1 MDLGTKRYNKRNAL
15 KKTACLSTTKLRWLA
30 CVAILTYVS
39 IALYLHISLDGLTS
53 SLQDVPQLLGQ
64 SMHRKPTKGGK
75 PKLFLHVGPR
85 KTATSTMQLTYFKP
99 RDRLWNSTKKKNNNI
114 YKSAVTAD
122 NLYVFDFNWG
132 SIISIITD
140 CFRPLTMM
148 SSVAASTDNDNQ
160 TAVCDTWDMLMGE
173 KLDEVHKM
181 GMNVIISNEGFSLV
195 PKERNRV
202 ISGMFR
208 KLQEKWDVTVFVT
221 YRPLET
227 WYYSIYREQRSQGMI
242 NKGTEDWRRFQY
254 SYPFDITIPDW
265 FDLYWGGPNQSE
277 LRKRYVARG
286 DVSGLGLGE
295 PLETKEL
302 YESIF
307 GRDRVKTIMLY
318 PSKDDKRDFAERFI
332 CDDLLNAKNACNLTR
347 VVGPPIARRKGDE
360 FDFDEDLLLMR
371 AFREG
376 LIPRKASPF
385 LRIGCIYP
393 QRHGVVERLKK
404 KMRELETDILD
415 FPRLCLSSERLEELK
430 RRSWDAEMA
439 MAEPPRSRE
448 EFERDFNKASKR
460 YCTLDPDKAL
470 DVDWVRPYLES
481 EAFRRNC
488 QDERLTAKKSHY
500 FCHNE
505 SERRTLAARACNEPY
520 IKNLWTRYP
529 PKHTPTQ

>member
-15 KKTACLSTTKLRWLA
+15 RKAAGLSTTKLRWLA

-39 IALYLHISLDGLTS
+39 ITLYLHISLDGLTS
-53 SLQDVPQLLGQ
+53 SSQDVP
-64 SMHRKPTKGGK
+64 RPTKGGK

-99 RDRLWNSTKKKNNNI
+99 RDKNWNSTLKKYHNI
-114 YKSAVTAD
+114 YNDAITAD
-122 NLYVFDFNWG
+122 NLYVFDFDWN
-132 SIISIITD
+132 SIISTITD
-140 CFRPLTMM
+140 CFQPLTMM

-227 WYYSIYREQRSQGMI
+227 WYYSIYQEQRAQGMY
-242 NKGTEDWRRFQY
+242 KRGTKNWRRFNFE
-254 SYPFDITIPDW
+254 YPFDITFPDW

-347 VVGPPIARRKGDE
+347 VVGPPIAQRKGDE

-371 AFREG
+371 AFREK
-376 LIPRKASPF
+376 LIPGGMIPRYYS
-385 LRIGCIYP
+385 RIGCNTISR
-393 QRHGVVERLKK
+393 QAGRLRFQE
-404 KMRELETDILD
+404 KMAELETDILD

-430 RRSWDAEMA
+430 GRSWDAEMA

-505 SERRTLAARACNEPY
+505 TERRTLAARACNETY

-529 PKHTPTQ
+529 PKHTSTQ

>member
-1 MDLGTKRYNKRNAL
+1 MDLGTKRYKNRNAL
-15 KKTACLSTTKLRWLA
+15 KKAAGLSTTKLRWLA

-39 IALYLHISLDGLTS
+39 IALYMHISLDGLTS
-53 SLQDVPQLLGQ
+53 SSQDVPQP
-64 SMHRKPTKGGK
+64 MKGGK

-85 KTATSTMQLTYFKP
+85 KTATSTMQLTYFRP
-99 RDRLWNSTKKKNNNI
+99 RDKNWNSTLKKNNNI

-122 NLYVFDFNWG
+122 NLYVFHFDWT

-140 CFRPLTMM
+140 CFQPLTMM

-195 PKERNRV
+195 PKKRNRV

-227 WYYSIYREQRSQGMI
+227 WYYSIYQEQRAQGMYRR
-242 NKGTEDWRRFQY
+242 GTKNWRRFNFE
-254 SYPFDITIPDW
+254 YPFDITIPDW

-277 LRKRYVARG
+277 LRKRFVIRG
-286 DVSGLGLGE
+286 NTSGLGLGE

-318 PSKDDKRDFAERFI
+318 SSKDDKRDFAERFI

-347 VVGPPIARRKGDE
+347 VVGPPIAQRKGDE

-371 AFREG
+371 AKRAKI
-376 LIPRKASPF
+376 IPTYNRVYYYRF
-385 LRIGCIYP
+385 GCHYT
-393 QRHGVVERLKK
+393 QRHDAVERLKK
-404 KMRELETDILD
+404 KMTELETDILD
-415 FPRLCLSSERLEELK
+415 LPRLCLSSERLEELK

-470 DVDWVRPYLES
+470 DVDWVRPYLGS
-481 EAFRRNC
+481 EAFLRNC
-488 QDERLTAKKSHY
+488 QDERLTAAKSHY
-500 FCHNE
+500 ICHNPAE
-505 SERRTLAARACNEPY
+505 LGVGILRVIDEVCNETY
-520 IKNLWTRYP
+520 IMNLWNRYP
-529 PKHTPTQ
+529 PNYTLLSYYP